1 MDAVAE
7 MVMQEMRGDDEVN
20 ISSASL
26 DMSTKR
32 QIGEEMIL
40 DKINQI
46 FDEVQKQ
53 NQPSETFLL

>member
-46 FDEVQKQ
+46 FDEVKKQ
-53 NQPSETFLL
+53 NQPSETF

>member
-1 MDAVAE
+1 MMDAVAE

-53 NQPSETFLL
+53 NQPSETF

>member
-53 NQPSETFLL
+53 NQPSETF